1 MLSQRCISTGL
12 VLSST
17 LCTPLIAQEQQEPD
31 GNVDNSVENI
41 VVYAQKRAQD
51 IAEIA
56 IPVTVVDGLTLRELQ
71 LKDTTQISS
80 LIPNFKITNNAG
92 EGTPPAFNIRGIGM
106 IDYNTSSVSPISI
119 YADGVVGGSANNLS
133 ANLFDL
139 EQIDVLRG
147 PQGTLFGR
155 NTTGG
160 AVLMRSRMPEGEF
173 SGYLTAGVA
182 QYSTSMVEGAVNIP
196 TSANVNSRFAFN
208 YDNYDFST
216 DNLFPGAP
224 DGGMRQLNL
233 RWITTAEFE
242 DVRIMAKVH
251 TDNWSGSPKP
261 IESLGTINLQTGEA
275 CEPGELGALKCVN
288 LSGFNKGTDEFF
300 DTFADTADKVHDTD
314 AWGAAVRV
322 EWDINDKMM
331 LTSITG
337 LRDLERL
344 HTFDS
349 DGPSE
354 LIEGTMD
361 TENDL
366 FTQEFNL
373 SYQGE
378 KSYWIAGIYYLS
390 EDLKQLNSLDIYR
403 ELRNDPTFG
412 AFAAETFY
420 DTDIETDA
428 IAVFGQVDYQLDDM
442 FTITAGLRYTDET
455 TEWQSIAALDTAA
468 GFIPEFW
475 NLSGEVEDDELS
487 GKLSLVQKIS
497 NEVSFYY
504 SYSRGYKS
512 GGYNGAYVATPEVA
526 AASEYRPETVDA
538 YEMGQRY
545 VFMEGRARTDVS
557 VFYYDF
563 KDQQIFVALNSESP
577 FGVLTNAGDS
587 TIFGLESEFKYS
599 DDKNWVFIL
608 NVGYI
613 PEAETGNFERAG
625 VVVQETRL
633 PFTSEWNI
641 GGRAQWQDQI
651 GAGQLKA
658 ELGFDYQSEFYFDQN
673 ENPYTE
679 QKGYSVWNGRIG
691 YSLPSGLS
699 FGLWG
704 KNLFNKEYAELRFDS
719 SAIQAVTEL
728 KGERRQ
734 IGVDVT
740 YEF

>member
-12 VLSST
+12 VISST

-106 IDYNTSSVSPISI
+106 IDYNTSSVSPVSV

-160 AVLMRSRMPEGEF
+160 AVLMRSHMPEGEF

-216 DNLFPGAP
+216 DNIFPGAP

-261 IESLGTINLQTGEA
+261 IESLGTINSQTGEA
-275 CEPGELGALKCVN
+275 CEPGELGDLKCVN
-288 LSGFNKGTDEFF
+288 LSGINKGTDEFF

-322 EWDINDKMM
+322 EWDINDKIM

-390 EDLKQLNSLDIYR
+390 EDLKQLNSLDIFR

-420 DTDIETDA
+420 DTNIETDA
-428 IAVFGQVDYQLDDM
+428 IALFGQVDYQLDDM
-442 FTITAGLRYTDET
+442 LTITAGLRYTDET
-455 TEWQSIAALDTAA
+455 TEWQSIAALDTVA

-512 GGYNGAYVATPEVA
+512 GGYNGAYVSTPEVA
-526 AASEYRPETVDA
+526 AASEYRPERVDA

-563 KDQQIFVALNSESP
+563 KDQQIFVALNAESP

-599 DDKNWVFIL
+599 DDKNWLFIL

-625 VVVQETRL
+625 VVIQETRL

-641 GGRAQWQDQI
+641 GGRAQWQDQV

-658 ELGFDYQSEFYFDQN
+658 ELGFDYQSEFFFDQN

-691 YSLPSGLS
+691 YALPSGLS

>member
-106 IDYNTSSVSPISI
+106 IDYNTSSVSPVSV

-261 IESLGTINLQTGEA
+261 IESLGTINSQTGEA
-275 CEPGELGALKCVN
+275 CEPGELGDLKCVN
-288 LSGFNKGTDEFF
+288 IAGFNKGTDEFF

-390 EDLKQLNSLDIYR
+390 EDLKQLNSLDIFR

-420 DTDIETDA
+420 DTNIDTDA
-428 IAVFGQVDYQLDDM
+428 IALFGQVDYQLDDM
-442 FTITAGLRYTDET
+442 LTITAGLRYTDET
-455 TEWQSIAALDTAA
+455 TEWQSIAALDTVA

-512 GGYNGAYVATPEVA
+512 GGYNGAYVSTPEVA
-526 AASEYRPETVDA
+526 AASEYRPERVDA

-599 DDKNWVFIL
+599 DDKNWLFIL

-625 VVVQETRL
+625 VVIQETRL

-641 GGRAQWQDQI
+641 GGRAQWQDQV

-658 ELGFDYQSEFYFDQN
+658 ELGFDYQSEFFFDQN

>member
-17 LCTPLIAQEQQEPD
+17 LSMPLIGQEQQPD
-31 GNVDNSVENI
+31 GQVDNSIENI

-56 IPVTVVDGLTLRELQ
+56 IPVTVVDGLTMRELQ
-71 LKDTTQISS
+71 FKDTTQISS

-106 IDYNTSSVSPISI
+106 IDYNTSSVSPVSV

-160 AVLMRSRMPEGEF
+160 AVLMRSQMPEAEF
-173 SGYLTAGVA
+173 GGYLTAGIA
-182 QYSTSMVEGAVNIP
+182 QYNTSMVEGAVNLP
-196 TSANVNSRFAFN
+196 TNDTINSRFAFN

-216 DNLFPGAP
+216 DNIFPGAP

-242 DVRIMAKVH
+242 DVRVMAKVH

-261 IESLGTINLQTGEA
+261 IESLGTINSQNGQA
-275 CEPGELGALKCVN
+275 CTPEELGDLKCVN
-288 LSGFNKGTDEFF
+288 LSGTNKGTTEFF
-300 DTFADTADKVHDTD
+300 DTFADTEDKEHDTD
-314 AWGAAVRV
+314 AWGAALRI

-331 LTSITG
+331 LTSLTG
-337 LRDLERL
+337 LRDLDRL

-373 SYQGE
+373 SYQAAN
-378 KSYWIAGIYYLS
+378 SFWIAGIYYLT
-390 EDLKQLNSLDIYR
+390 EEIQQINSLDIFR
-403 ELRNDPTFG
+403 ELRSDPVFG

-420 DTDIETDA
+420 DTNIETDA
-428 IAVFGQVDYQLDDM
+428 LAIFGQVDYQLNQV
-442 FTITAGLRYTDET
+442 FTVTAGLRFTHET
-455 TEWQSIAALDTAA
+455 TDWRSIADLDTAA

-512 GGYNGAYVATPEVA
+512 GGYNGAYVSTPEVA

-538 YEMGQRY
+538 YEIGQRY
-545 VFMEGRARTDVS
+545 VFLDGKARTDVS

-587 TIFGLESEFKYS
+587 TIYGLETEFKYS
-599 DDKNWVFIL
+599 DDKNWLFTFNI
-608 NVGYI
+608 GYI
-613 PEAETGNFERAG
+613 PEAETGNFEREG
-625 VVVQETRL
+625 VIIQENRL
-633 PFTSEWNI
+633 PFTSEWNV
-641 GGRAQWQDQI
+641 GGRAQWQDKI

-658 ELGFDYQSEFYFDQN
+658 EIGFDYQSEFFFDQN

-679 QKGYSVWNGRIG
+679 QKGFSVWNGRIG

-719 SAIQAVTEL
+719 NAIAAVTEL
-728 KGERRQ
+728 KAERRQ

>member
-12 VLSST
+12 VISST
-17 LCTPLIAQEQQEPD
+17 LCAPLNAQEQQDPD
-31 GNVDNSVENI
+31 GSIENI

-56 IPVTVVDGLTLRELQ
+56 IPVSVVDGLTMRELQ
-71 LKDTTQISS
+71 LKDTTQISA

-106 IDYNTSSVSPISI
+106 IDYNTSSVSPVSV

-160 AVLMRSRMPEGEF
+160 AVLMRSRMPEAEF
-173 SGYLTAGVA
+173 GGYITAGIA
-182 QYSTSMVEGAVNIP
+182 QYDTSMVEGAVNIP
-196 TSANVNSRFAFN
+196 TNDNVNSRLAFN

-242 DVRIMAKVH
+242 DVRVMAKIH

-261 IESLGTINLQTGEA
+261 IESLGTINSQTGEA
-275 CEPGELGALKCVN
+275 CEPGELGDLKCVN
-288 LSGFNKGTDEFF
+288 ISGINKGTEEFF
-300 DTFADTADKVHDTD
+300 DTFADTEDKEHDTD
-314 AWGAAVRV
+314 AWGATLRL

-378 KSYWIAGIYYLS
+378 KSYWIAGIYYLT
-390 EDLKQLNSLDIYR
+390 EDLKQINSLDIFR
-403 ELRNDPTFG
+403 ELRDDPVLG

-420 DTDIETDA
+420 DTDIQTDA
-428 IAVFGQVDYQLDDM
+428 LAIFGQVDYQLNDM
-442 FTITAGLRYTDET
+442 VTITAGLRYTDET
-455 TEWQSIAALDTAA
+455 TEWTSIADLDTPA
-468 GFIPEFW
+468 GFIEEFW

-487 GKLSLVQKIS
+487 GKLSIVQKIS

-504 SYSRGYKS
+504 SYSRGFKS
-512 GGYNGAYVATPEVA
+512 GGYNGAYVSTPEVA

-545 VFMEGRARTDVS
+545 VFLDGRARTDVS
-557 VFYYDF
+557 IFYYDF
-563 KDQQIFVALNSESP
+563 RDQQIFVALDSESP

-587 TIFGLESEFKYS
+587 TIYGLESEFQYS
-599 DDKNWVFIL
+599 DDKNWLFTL
-608 NVGYI
+608 NLGYI
-613 PEAETGNFERAG
+613 PVADTGNFEREG
-625 VVVQETRL
+625 VVIEETRL

-641 GGRAQWQDQI
+641 GGRAQWRDEI
-651 GAGQLKA
+651 GAGELKA
-658 ELGFDYQSEFYFDQN
+658 EIGFDFQSEFYFDQN

-679 QKGYSVWNGRIG
+679 QKGFTVWNGRVS

-699 FGLWG
+699 FGIWG
-704 KNLFNKEYAELRFDS
+704 KNLLNKEYSELRFDS
-719 SAIQAVTEL
+719 NAIAAITEL

>member
-106 IDYNTSSVSPISI
+106 IDYNTSSVSPVSV

-216 DNLFPGAP
+216 DNIFPGAP

-261 IESLGTINLQTGEA
+261 IESLGTINSQTGEA
-275 CEPGELGALKCVN
+275 CEPGELGDLKCVN
-288 LSGFNKGTDEFF
+288 IAGFNKGTDEFF

-390 EDLKQLNSLDIYR
+390 EDLKQLNSLDIFR

-420 DTDIETDA
+420 DTNIDTDA
-428 IAVFGQVDYQLDDM
+428 IALFGQVDYQLDDM
-442 FTITAGLRYTDET
+442 LTITAGLRYTDET

-512 GGYNGAYVATPEVA
+512 GGYNGAYVSTPEVA
-526 AASEYRPETVDA
+526 AASEYRPERVDA

-557 VFYYDF
+557 LFYYDF

-599 DDKNWVFIL
+599 DDKNWLFIL

-625 VVVQETRL
+625 VVIQETRL

-641 GGRAQWQDQI
+641 GGRAQWQDQV

-658 ELGFDYQSEFYFDQN
+658 ELGFDYQSEFFFDQN

-691 YSLPSGLS
+691 YALPSGLS